1 MSTHVLALAAAAL
14 AFVFGIRSASADPI
28 PFVYLVP
35 SGPTTVPTVVPV
47 GTSTVQLWV
56 DPSGVNA
63 PGCTPQLPGQGLP
76 TCVGT
81 YGVEGNVAAN
91 GSLTMT
97 AFSPITGAP
106 AFTTSN
112 LQPCPFGV
120 IQNCS
125 TVLLFVAGDAINGNF
140 TPFELGSMTIAN
152 DGSGPGEVTLW
163 TGDYLDAKFNDRNAT
178 LPQVLAIAAPEP
190 GTLLLQGVGLGGLV
204 AVQARR
210 PRPK

>member
-1 MSTHVLALAAAAL
+1 
-14 AFVFGIRSASADPI
+14 
-28 PFVYLVP
+28 
-35 SGPTTVPTVVPV
+35 
-47 GTSTVQLWV
+47 
-56 DPSGVNA
+56 
-63 PGCTPQLPGQGLP
+63 
-76 TCVGT
+76 
-81 YGVEGNVAAN
+81 
-91 GSLTMT
+91 MT